1 MTDFDRPYWEAHWR
15 HASTG
20 PAEPNPHLVRET
32 ATLTPGTALDAG
44 CGAGH
49 EARWLASRGW
59 AVTAVDIS
67 AAALARTAASAAA
80 LTRDTSSPAA
90 LARDTAA
97 QDVEWVQADLTTWS
111 PGRSFDL
118 VVTHYAHPA
127 MPQLDFYD
135 RISRWVAPGGTLLV
149 VAHQHGEASATPAG
163 VTARLDAARW
173 TIGTAETSVR
183 TFGTAT
189 LHDVV
194 VRATRRGDA

>member
-67 AAALARTAASAAA
+67 AAALART
-80 LTRDTSSPAA
+80 PG
-90 LARDTAA
+90 A
-97 QDVEWVQADLTTWS
+97 QDVEWVQADLTTWT

-135 RISRWVAPGGTLLV
+135 RISHWVAPGGTLLV
-149 VAHQHGEASATPAG
+149 VAHQHGHAPGEASATPAG